1 MIEKNLALLMSL
13 SEKRQGK
20 NAQMLK
26 YVNKFTFKKKTNSY
40 AFRLISHVTCSFKLF
55 LFHHIMS
62 F

>member
-26 YVNKFTFKKKTNSY
+26 YVNKFTFKKKN
-40 AFRLISHVTCSFKLF
+40 KL
-55 LFHHIMS
+55 LCL
-62 F
+62 

>member
-26 YVNKFTFKKKTNSY
+26 YVNKFTFKKKTNSD

>member
-20 NAQMLK
+20 NAQILK
-26 YVNKFTFKKKTNSY
+26 YVNKFIFKKNNNSY
-40 AFRLISHVTCSFKLF
+40 AFRLISHVTCIFKLF